1 MNLDMY
7 RDESLNEDDPTQIE
21 SKFSIFE
28 SEIAKLFSNKI
39 LNNSDISLTSV
50 YVNIKLGQI
59 DILKLGHFL
68 PVQPFFCNP

>member
-1 MNLDMY
+1 MLIN
-7 RDESLNEDDPTQIE
+7 
-21 SKFSIFE
+21 
-28 SEIAKLFSNKI
+28 
-39 LNNSDISLTSV
+39 V